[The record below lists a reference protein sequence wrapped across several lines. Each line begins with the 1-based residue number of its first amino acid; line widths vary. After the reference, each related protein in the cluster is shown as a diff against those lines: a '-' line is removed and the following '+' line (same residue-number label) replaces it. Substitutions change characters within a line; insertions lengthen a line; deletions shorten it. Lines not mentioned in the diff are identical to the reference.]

1 MPSLNWFSLNRVD
14 GGPSYFG
21 NANRTSASLYWN
33 DWLFGVVVTA
43 AAFITVLLLLSPIYK
58 HQWRTICLVTTS
70 ILMGGAFLL
79 SLVMPWWQC
88 GGPVSI
94 RAPIRVQDT
103 ELMNLTLEVHVGLNY
118 VNITLLLDP
127 LQGGSSQ
134 KNDIV
139 VSRLLPRDSVQQITG
154 SYAKLSDMERIKFNE
169 RIELKTA
176 EDMRV
181 QFREALQRGLPVP
194 ILTVVNYLSH
204 QEEGF
209 RWSVD
214 FRRAGYFCQFT
225 LTLTL
230 ISWAWMN
237 IFFLVIPHHGAIAM
251 ITTGLLALLA
261 VFLYWILLPAFDL
274 VININGS
281 NLQFKLDGCYW
292 TVLATG
298 LFALLAGS
306 ILLILEIRKPGTLVF
321 DLEIDS
327 ELKTKL
333 INKVVQKRSVKL
345 QPSVPLS
352 PHKPSLKSKLSV
364 IDATVESYA
373 QSSITTSD
381 TKLDSGF
388 GISSDSISNSD
399 TQFQMNSA
407 TDLEQIATMDGSY
420 FKSSV
425 TNLIQ
430 AEKAPKI
437 YSYTFRHGRELPSF
451 HESTISLHSET
462 VHRYLDS
469 IVEEDIVVHNSA
481 NSPPKTISIDSGE
494 GTQRNSEC
502 SSDLEKEEWQDPVE
516 NVETARFHIDSDGH
530 NDTFCSTIS
539 SATDPSPRR
548 RSQRTLSIGSHR
560 DIFGHTPKEPI

>member
-1 MPSLNWFSLNRVD
+1 
-14 GGPSYFG
+14 
-21 NANRTSASLYWN
+21 
-33 DWLFGVVVTA
+33 
-43 AAFITVLLLLSPIYK
+43 
-58 HQWRTICLVTTS
+58 
-70 ILMGGAFLL
+70 MGGAFLL

-176 EDMRV
+176 EDMRA

-281 NLQFKLDGCYW
+281 TLQFKLDGCYW

-425 TNLIQ
+425 TNV
-430 AEKAPKI
+430 
-437 YSYTFRHGRELPSF
+437 R
-451 HESTISLHSET
+451 
-462 VHRYLDS
+462 
-469 IVEEDIVVHNSA
+469 
-481 NSPPKTISIDSGE
+481 
-494 GTQRNSEC
+494 
-502 SSDLEKEEWQDPVE
+502 
-516 NVETARFHIDSDGH
+516 
-530 NDTFCSTIS
+530 
-539 SATDPSPRR
+539 
-548 RSQRTLSIGSHR
+548 
-560 DIFGHTPKEPI
+560 

>member
-1 MPSLNWFSLNRVD
+1 
-14 GGPSYFG
+14 
-21 NANRTSASLYWN
+21 
-33 DWLFGVVVTA
+33 
-43 AAFITVLLLLSPIYK
+43 
-58 HQWRTICLVTTS
+58 
-70 ILMGGAFLL
+70 MGGAFLL

-176 EDMRV
+176 EDMRA

-281 NLQFKLDGCYW
+281 TLQFKLDGCYW

-399 TQFQMNSA
+399 TQLQMNSA

-425 TNLIQ
+425 TNV
-430 AEKAPKI
+430 
-437 YSYTFRHGRELPSF
+437 R
-451 HESTISLHSET
+451 
-462 VHRYLDS
+462 
-469 IVEEDIVVHNSA
+469 
-481 NSPPKTISIDSGE
+481 
-494 GTQRNSEC
+494 
-502 SSDLEKEEWQDPVE
+502 
-516 NVETARFHIDSDGH
+516 
-530 NDTFCSTIS
+530 
-539 SATDPSPRR
+539 
-548 RSQRTLSIGSHR
+548 
-560 DIFGHTPKEPI
+560 